1 MDTDYDTLAE
11 KVAEYIGVVQP
22 RLERLASL
30 EKSAAEAESSKAGFV
45 KRATETVRSL
55 SENGLVSKN
64 DVSRIVD
71 DVSKDPSAA
80 WDLVEKLAAAIQ
92 PPSVG
97 GRSDVTASVAPQD
110 PWEREFGGYGR
121 NSADNGIID

>member
-22 RLERLASL
+22 RLERLAKL
-30 EKSAAEAESSKAGFV
+30 EKSAKEATASKAGFV
-45 KRATETVRSL
+45 KRATEAIQTL

-64 DVSRIVD
+64 DVNKLVEK
-71 DVSKDPSAA
+71 VAEDPSKA

-97 GRSDVTASVAPQD
+97 GRSNVTASTTSQD
-110 PWEREFGGYGR
+110 PWEREFGSYG
-121 NSADNGIID
+121 NNADNGIID